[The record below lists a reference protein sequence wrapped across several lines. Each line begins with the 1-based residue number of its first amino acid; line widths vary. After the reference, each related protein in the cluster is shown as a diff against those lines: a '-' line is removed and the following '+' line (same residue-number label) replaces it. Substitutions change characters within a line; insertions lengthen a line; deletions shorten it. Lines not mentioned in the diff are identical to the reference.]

1 MIFTTILDI
10 KSELNKS
17 KGIFSYI
24 IKWKCIRDI
33 KKSLDICL
41 ENKDI
46 PCNFFYDFASF
57 VYCTMDNENN
67 LNNTKIKKITRYQ
80 LDNNDVYFYLIDIE
94 FDKNTI
100 LHIKPTLKST
110 LIEIETYNSNTP
122 TEQKSFVR
130 SITES
135 TNFKDEYGIRQL
147 IKDYTIDY
155 LKGVL

>member
-1 MIFTTILDI
+1 
-10 KSELNKS
+10 
-17 KGIFSYI
+17 
-24 IKWKCIRDI
+24 
-33 KKSLDICL
+33 
-41 ENKDI
+41 
-46 PCNFFYDFASF
+46 
-57 VYCTMDNENN
+57 MDNENN
-67 LNNTKIKKITRYQ
+67 LNKTKIKKITRYQ